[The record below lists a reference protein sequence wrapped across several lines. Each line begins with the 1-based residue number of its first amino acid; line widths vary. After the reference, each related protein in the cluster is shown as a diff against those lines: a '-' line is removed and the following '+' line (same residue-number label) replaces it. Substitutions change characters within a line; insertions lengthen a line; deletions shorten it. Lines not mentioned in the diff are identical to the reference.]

1 MARTT
6 RYTKTRRHIPM
17 LTTATIALVSAILA
31 ASIGHWYRAVVAVL
45 TMVPTIAPWIVEKW
59 AKIYIPLNLQ
69 WQFAALLLAGP
80 YVGEYLGMYQR
91 GPWDKLVHLYSGF
104 AVGFGIVFTLG
115 LIVRKYQ
122 LWLPLWFEV
131 TILVVAKGFV
141 AMLWEVA
148 EFFWDLILGTSAQ
161 DHNFD
166 TMTDI
171 MLGTLPAAFTGW
183 ALARYRTTGCFAYI
197 GSLLN
202 ASQPAAFG
210 IPARG

>member
-166 TMTDI
+166 TMTDM

>member
-31 ASIGHWYRAVVAVL
+31 ASIGHWYRAIVAVL

-59 AKIYIPLNLQ
+59 AKIHIPLNLQ

-80 YVGEYLGMYQR
+80 YIGEYLGMYQQ

-166 TMTDI
+166 TMTDM

>member
-1 MARTT
+1 
-6 RYTKTRRHIPM
+6 
-17 LTTATIALVSAILA
+17 
-31 ASIGHWYRAVVAVL
+31 
-45 TMVPTIAPWIVEKW
+45 MVPTIAPWIVEKW

-166 TMTDI
+166 TMTDM